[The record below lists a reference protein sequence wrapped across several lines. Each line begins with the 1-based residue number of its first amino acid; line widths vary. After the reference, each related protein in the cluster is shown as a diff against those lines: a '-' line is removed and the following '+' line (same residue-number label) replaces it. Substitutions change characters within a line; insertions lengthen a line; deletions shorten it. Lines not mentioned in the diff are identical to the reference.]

1 MSIRDSGIW
10 SNAARAK
17 SAEAAEHDREAAKR
31 NAEDGKGK
39 ECIES
44 PEGFRCYTGDPEDP
58 AGCIRGIIEKQRAV
72 NGPAPYPSA
81 ADRRDRIDRCIDV
94 LVRRADDIADTVR
107 EDFGRRPEIETLLTE
122 VWTSVDLL
130 KNARRNLRRWMRPD
144 TRHIRPMLRILSHKG
159 YVTYRPKGV
168 VGIISPWNF
177 PVNLAFG
184 PLASVL
190 AAGNS
195 AVIKPSELT
204 PRTAAFM
211 KEMIASVFDESEVAV
226 VTGGPETGKAFASAP
241 FDHLIFTGSPSV
253 GKAVMRS
260 AAANLTPVTLELGG
274 KSPVIIG
281 RSADLETAVD
291 RILRTKLL
299 NAGQICLAPDYV
311 LLPEE
316 DLEDFRD
323 AAQRWAAEYAD
334 ALPEGGTGTDII
346 SEKHADRIR
355 GYVIEAREKGFE
367 VIDLGRDQELTDSR
381 TAAGRSAADL
391 RTVQAS
397 LILEPSDELKVMRE
411 EIFGPVLPVKSYTY
425 LPEAVDYVTAR
436 PRPLALYYFGR
447 NRREM
452 RRVLRETI
460 SGGVTTNHTL
470 VHVGY
475 PDLPL
480 GGVGMSGTGRY
491 HGRDGFREF
500 SHHRTVY
507 RQGIFDP
514 FSLLR
519 PPYTG
524 RHRRMVKRLI
534 RR

>member
-10 SNAARAK
+10 RNAARAK
-17 SAEAAEHDREAAKR
+17 SAEAAEAEREAWKR
-31 NAEDGKGK
+31 DAEERAVG
-39 ECIES
+39 ECIETLT
-44 PEGFRCYTGDPEDP
+44 GRRCCTGDPEDP
-58 AGCIRGIIEKQRAV
+58 AACIRGIIEKQRKA

-81 ADRRDRIDRCIDV
+81 AVRKDRIDRCIDV
-94 LVRRADDIADTVR
+94 LVRRAEDIAETVR
-107 EDFGRRPEIETLLTE
+107 EDFGKRPEIETLLTE
-122 VWTSVDLL
+122 VWSTVELL
-130 KNARRNLRRWMRPD
+130 KNARRNLRRWMRSD
-144 TRHIRPMLRILSHKG
+144 RRHIRPILRILSHKG

-195 AVIKPSELT
+195 AVLKPSELT
-204 PRTAAFM
+204 PRTAALIE
-211 KEMIASVFDESEVAV
+211 EMITSAFDESEVAV
-226 VTGGPETGKAFASAP
+226 VTGGPETGKAFASAR
-241 FDHLIFTGSPSV
+241 FDHLVFTGSTSV

-274 KSPVIIG
+274 KSPVIIS
-281 RSADLETAVD
+281 RSADMTTAVD
-291 RILRTKLL
+291 RILRTKML

-316 DLEDFRD
+316 DLNRFRG
-323 AAQRWAAEYAD
+323 AVLRWTEEYAA
-334 ALPEGGTGTDII
+334 ALPGGSAGTNII
-346 SEKHADRIR
+346 SVGHAERIR
-355 GYVIEAREKGFE
+355 GYVTEAREKGFE
-367 VIDLGRDQELTDSR
+367 VIDLGSERGGPRGT
-381 TAAGRSAADL
+381 GDL
-391 RTVQAS
+391 RIVPAA
-397 LILEPSDELKVMRE
+397 LILEPSDELKIMRE

-425 LPEAVDYVTAR
+425 LHEAVDYVNAR

-447 NRREM
+447 KRREL
-452 RRVLRETI
+452 RRVLNETI

-480 GGVGMSGTGRY
+480 GGIGMSGTGRY
-491 HGRDGFREF
+491 HGYDGFREF
-500 SHHRTVY
+500 SHHRAVY

-519 PPYTG
+519 PPYTE
-524 RHRRMVKRLI
+524 RHRKAVRRLI
-534 RR
+534 GR